1 MIQRTAS
8 MSFKDEAGNKHT
20 LAVRD
25 VRENVD
31 NASIAT
37 IMDAVIDKKL
47 IRTKSGD
54 LAEKQGAKIVV
65 KDTTEFKF

>member
-25 VRENVD
+25 IKENVD
-31 NASIAT
+31 NAAIAN

-54 LAEKQGAKIVV
+54 LSEKQGAKIVI

>member
-20 LAVRD
+20 LAVKD
-25 VRENVD
+25 IKENVD
-31 NASIAT
+31 NVAIAN

-54 LAEKQGAKIVV
+54 LSEKQGAKIVV

>member
-20 LAVRD
+20 LAVKD
-25 VRENVD
+25 IKENVD
-31 NASIAT
+31 NAAIVN

-54 LAEKQGAKIVV
+54 LSEKQGAKIVI

>member
-25 VRENVD
+25 IKENVD
-31 NASIAT
+31 NAAIVN

-54 LAEKQGAKIVV
+54 LTEKQGAKIVV

>member
-25 VRENVD
+25 IKENVD
-31 NASIAT
+31 NADIAN

-54 LAEKQGAKIVV
+54 LSEKQGAKIVI

>member
-25 VRENVD
+25 IKENVD
-31 NASIAT
+31 NAAIVN

-54 LAEKQGAKIVV
+54 LSEKQGAKIVV